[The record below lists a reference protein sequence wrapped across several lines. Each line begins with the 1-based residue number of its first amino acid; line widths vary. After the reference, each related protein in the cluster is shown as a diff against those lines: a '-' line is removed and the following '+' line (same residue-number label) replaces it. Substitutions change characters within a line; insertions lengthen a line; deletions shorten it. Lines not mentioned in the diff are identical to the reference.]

1 MKKGDRITGKV
12 VKYDF
17 PNVGTAAVD
26 TEEGQVFV
34 KIKNAII
41 GQEVEGTI
49 NKKKSGLLEAR
60 LERIVQRAE
69 CEIKSPCPHFGDCGG
84 CLYQTFPYEKQ
95 LEIKEQQVLKLI
107 SNALGDKDDVKKV
120 YEGIIGS
127 PKVEGYRNK
136 MEFSFGDEY
145 KDGPL
150 ALGMHKRG
158 STYDVVT
165 TKSCQIVDEDFR
177 NVLAATYDYFR
188 ELGITYY
195 HKMRHEGVLR
205 HLCVRKGGKS
215 GEILVFLVTSSQW
228 QNIYSQ
234 DEWKDILNNWKDN
247 LLKIDLRGSFAG
259 ILHVKN
265 DSLADAVEDQGSTVL
280 YGKDFFEEE
289 LLGLKFK
296 ISPFSFFQNN
306 SLGAEILYGKVR
318 DYLLE
323 GVTDKPIVYDL
334 YTGTGTIAQLVAPAA
349 KKVIGVE
356 IVEEAVEAA
365 KISAKEN
372 GLDNCEFIAGDV
384 LKCLDGIDSLP
395 DYIILDPP
403 RDGINPKALEKILD
417 YGVEHIVYVSCKP
430 SSLARD
436 IEGFYNKGYSLK
448 KMCMVDMFPSTA
460 HVEVVTI
467 LSKSNR
473 KADSS
478 IKLSLDMEEYYEIVD
493 KEASDGK

>member
-1 MKKGDRITGKV
+1 MKKGDKITGRV

-17 PNVGTAAVD
+17 PNVGTVAVD
-26 TEEGQVFV
+26 TEEGQAFV

-60 LERIVQRAE
+60 LEKIVKRAD
-69 CEIKSPCPHFGDCGG
+69 CEIESPCPHFGDCGG
-84 CLYQTFPYEKQ
+84 CLYQSFPYEKQ
-95 LEIKEQQVLKLI
+95 LEIKEGQVLKLL
-107 SNALGDKDDVKKV
+107 SNALGDKEEDIKKA

-127 PKVEGYRNK
+127 PNAEGYRNK

-165 TKSCQIVDEDFR
+165 TADCQIVDEDFR
-177 NVLAATYDYFR
+177 NILSVTYEYFKG
-188 ELGITYY
+188 LGIPYY

-228 QNIYSQ
+228 QNKYSK
-234 DEWKDILNNWKDN
+234 DEWNDILTTWKDKLLNIN
-247 LLKIDLRGSFAG
+247 LKGSFAG
-259 ILHVKN
+259 ILNVNN
-265 DSLADAVEDQGSTVL
+265 DSLADTVEDQGSLIL
-280 YGKDFFEEE
+280 YGKDYFEEE

-306 SLGAEILYGKVR
+306 SLGAEILYSKVR

-323 GVTDKPIVYDL
+323 GVSGKPVVYDL

-349 KKVIGVE
+349 EKVIGVE

-372 GLDNCEFIAGDV
+372 NLDNCEFIAGDV
-384 LKCLDGIDSLP
+384 LKCLDGIETLP

-403 RDGINPKALEKILD
+403 RDGINPKALEKILN

-430 SSLARD
+430 TSLARD
-436 IEGFYNKGYSLK
+436 IEGFYNKGYALK
-448 KMCMVDMFPSTA
+448 KMCMVDMFPATA
-460 HVEVVTI
+460 HVETVCL
-467 LSKSNR
+467 LSR
-473 KADSS
+473 KAP
-478 IKLSLDMEEYYEIVD
+478 V
-493 KEASDGK
+493 